1 MIPAIKA
8 IILLVLLLLFVWP
21 LLPLPM
27 KLRRFSTFYALKYQ
41 PPFNRRNFAFV
52 PFTVAELVVL
62 ILIFDLF
69 AGLGDAL
76 ASIPFIGRL
85 VSLVASKVSSQFNFV
100 FFVLE
105 VLVIN
110 LAVIYLSVFLKALAK
125 QLIINPFFNRGKEK
139 KKMTFAERRAAAKAK
154 RKAKKEAKR
163 RKKAGLPPLETEKE
177 KEEEPSDEEKKKE
190 EDGEKIMSFRH
201 TGADD
206 AEESDT
212 DEKKGATAEEKEKD
226 AEKPTVPKNRFL
238 RWICGLFFKE
248 PDYRY
253 ARRGVAR
260 AARVL
265 QVFVYIVEALY
276 ILLFLLLTAMV
287 LFPLPSVMY
296 DLFTGFFNVRN
307 LYVYPFLSL
316 IFLQEICDY
325 LHTEPYIPEMP
336 EKKQEKEEKEEKK
349 AMDARIQELNAE
361 LKKRFDADHYFRY
374 YPEIKKKEVPEYV
387 CSNRTYASALS
398 YIRSYMEKE
407 AGHVVE
413 SYMESLDASFNDNHV
428 YFGTSFYSE
437 YGEYLIA
444 YTYTRLLS
452 GARMIFITAEEKQVE
467 SLRKYIRDRLT
478 AMTGSS
484 ENCTWRVYVKGE
496 RLDQADVL
504 IATPDD
510 FKDDS
515 LVSHNMGFFE
525 EVSNAVFVDAGRITT
540 LFGYLCPIMAIRL
553 QKATEGR
560 VRFIF
565 LSRDVLRGFAS
576 KILLRSFCIDK
587 VFTVSSAPENEYTS
601 YTLMNRESKNHRIY
615 NKHGQTLTGLECMIA
630 ELARQYGVDGIKICT
645 EAPMDYADKT
655 LLETH
660 GVEINEFYKPIPKIN
675 FMIYSDESFNLA
687 AAIYTCTR
695 FRGQKKSVV
704 NIISKPYLLREYF
717 AFMAGNGDYINRSSF
732 IQPHVTEH
740 IDSQKLSLLRILCE
754 ASTDGGMK
762 VSEFCTKTRNVIQM
776 AKNRFAASLSPFC
789 GSLLANIRMEKFT
802 PNEYAAYLVSGLYDG
817 RETPVEE
824 SLGQRA
830 RDYYLI
836 TDLKTQTSVSE
847 REKIICFKRTRT
859 LFEKLL
865 EQNRRVELRMN
876 DTTVG
881 YMDTFPNRVPQQYAV
896 GQNLI
901 FNNVEYEIEH
911 IADDYRVI
919 YLRCENAIFKN
930 SLDTFFLR
938 RYTVTDAK
946 KVGEEGVLYNAALM
960 LEEIRVSRMK
970 ADVVGESYGFYTLT
984 SDRQTLD
991 FAHGVEGNP
1000 RIAEETVKANARHF
1014 REGTLL
1020 SVTLTSKEPCTDRTR
1035 TLLAV
1040 VFNEFI
1046 KSIFPDAY
1054 RFIAICPV
1062 LLNPIEKSGQDAED
1076 ISERVRTL
1084 YPYLADGCFAETD
1097 EKRLQFLFINDCA
1110 DDVGVLDWFYDGKA
1124 HYVQEFLSHVYP
1136 YLKWLSV
1143 VGKRGSYIYFG
1154 EKELPSCF
1162 DLAGACK
1169 LLDGFNMLLS
1179 DDGKD
1184 DFETAGDF
1192 DKIEHMNRCAFCH
1205 KLVDSGRYARFDK
1218 TRFICVDCFEVVSDE
1233 KKLGEIT
1240 ERMRAY
1246 LKKQYPKITVGQ
1258 MDVAFD
1264 PVYELE
1270 EGKVLSEYYYRLD
1283 TLSRTVFVERD
1294 TPLTN
1299 AEVSVL
1305 RGLIGMWQADNNLQ
1319 IPAAFAQLYFEE
1331 LLYLKE
1337 KGQTESIAFIL
1348 SALDADIRKTVEEIE
1363 NYTGIFLLDTSD
1375 GKTAADESE
1384 AGEKTKE
1391 KENKE
1396 QKTGEPE
1403 QSETAGEPGDKAED
1417 GDAEDKRKPS
1427 LPTGRTSFDYI
1438 VELASAMG
1446 TGEDDDDGDGGDDD
1460 DLSNPGG
1467 YSDDLYDPDLTPRF
1481 WKCYLRGITASE
1493 MEDLRAEETDGEDD
1507 GGDDDI
1513 PSDEA
1518 QDATEEED
1526 TPED

>member
-1 MIPAIKA
+1 MITAIKV
-8 IILLVLLLLFVWP
+8 IILIALLLLFTWP

-52 PFTVAELVVL
+52 PFTILEIVAP
-62 ILIFDLF
+62 ILIFGLLN
-69 AGLGDAL
+69 GLGDAL
-76 ASIPFIGRL
+76 ASIPFIARL
-85 VSLVASKVSSQFNFV
+85 TALVASKVSPQFNFI

-110 LAVIYLSVFLKALAK
+110 LAVVYLSVLLKGFAK
-125 QLIINPFFNRGKEK
+125 KLVINPFFGWGKDK
-139 KKMTFAERRAAAKAK
+139 KKLTFAECRAAAKAK
-154 RKAKKEAKR
+154 RKAKKEAKK
-163 RKKAGLPPLETEKE
+163 RKKAGLPPVETEEKTEEEPSDEKE
-177 KEEEPSDEEKKKE
+177 KEEEREKVVA
-190 EDGEKIMSFRH
+190 FRH
-201 TGADD
+201 TGDGTSGN
-206 AEESDT
+206 EEA
-212 DEKKGATAEEKEKD
+212 EKKKDGEGKDGAEQADE

-238 RWICGLFFKE
+238 RWVCGLFFKE
-248 PDYRY
+248 PDFRY

-265 QVFVYIVEALY
+265 QVFVYIAEALY

-287 LFPLPSVMY
+287 LFPLPSFVY
-296 DLFTGFFNVRN
+296 NLFTGVFSVRN

-316 IFLQEICDY
+316 ILLQEICDY
-325 LHTEPYIPEMP
+325 LHTEPYIPAMP
-336 EKKQEKEEKEEKK
+336 EKQKQAEEEEEKK
-349 AMDARIQELNAE
+349 EVDARIQELNAE

-374 YPEIKKKEVPEYV
+374 YPEIPKKELPEYV

-398 YIRSYMEKE
+398 YIRSYRQKE

-413 SYMESLDASFNDNHV
+413 SYMESLDAVFNDNHV

-452 GARMIFITAEEKQVE
+452 GARMIFITAEKKQVE

-510 FKDDS
+510 FRDDS
-515 LVSHNMGFFE
+515 LVSHNMAFFE
-525 EVSNAVFVDAGRITT
+525 EVSNAIFVDSGRVTT
-540 LFGYLCPIMAIRL
+540 LYGYLCPIMAIRL

-560 VRFIF
+560 IRFIF
-565 LSRDVLRGFAS
+565 LSRDVLRGFVP
-576 KILLRSFCIDK
+576 KILLRSFCIDR
-587 VFTVSSAPENEYTS
+587 VFTGSSAPENEYTS

-630 ELARQYGVDGIKICT
+630 ELARQYGVDGVKIFT

-660 GVEINEFYKPIPKIN
+660 GVEINEFYKPIPKVN
-675 FMIYSDESFNLA
+675 FLIYSDESCNLA

-695 FRGQKKSVV
+695 FRGQQKSVA

-754 ASTDGGMK
+754 ASTEGGMK
-762 VSEFCTKTRNVIQM
+762 VSEFCAKTRNVIQM
-776 AKNRFAASLSPFC
+776 AKNRFASPLSPFC
-789 GSLLANIRMEKFT
+789 EDLLANVRIDKFT
-802 PNEYAAYLVSGLYDG
+802 PNDYAAYLVAGLYDG
-817 RETPVEE
+817 RETPAEE

-836 TDLKTQTSVSE
+836 TDLKNQTSVMA
-847 REKIICFKRTRT
+847 REKIISFKRTRA

-881 YMDTFPNRVPQQYAV
+881 FMDTFPNRVPQQYAV

-901 FNNVEYEIEH
+901 FENVEYEIEH
-911 IADDYRVI
+911 IADDYSVI

-938 RYTVTDAK
+938 RYNVTDAK
-946 KVGEEGVLYNAALM
+946 RVGEEGVLYNAALA
-960 LEEIRVSRMK
+960 LEEIRVCRMK
-970 ADVVGESYGFYTLT
+970 ADVRGESYGFYTLT

-1000 RIAEETVKANARHF
+1000 HIAEETVKANARHF
-1014 REGTLL
+1014 RDGNLL
-1020 SVTLTSKEPCTDRTR
+1020 SVTLKAKEACTDETR

-1046 KSIFPDAY
+1046 KTIFPDAY

-1062 LLNPIEKSGQDAED
+1062 LLKPVEKSGQDEAD
-1076 ISERVRTL
+1076 VSARVRTL
-1084 YPYLADGCFAETD
+1084 YPYLADGCFAESD
-1097 EKRLQFLFINDCA
+1097 ETRLQFLFINDCA

-1154 EKELPSCF
+1154 EQKLPSCF
-1162 DLAGACK
+1162 DLPGACK
-1169 LLDGFNMLLS
+1169 LLEGFNLLLS

-1205 KLVDSGRYARFDK
+1205 RLVDSGRYARFDK
-1218 TRFICVDCFEVVSDE
+1218 SRFICVDCFDVVGDG
-1233 KKLGEIT
+1233 KKLAEIP
-1240 ERMRAY
+1240 ERVRAY
-1246 LKKQYPKITVGQ
+1246 LKKSYPKVTFGPAE
-1258 MDVAFD
+1258 VALD
-1264 PVYELE
+1264 PTYELE
-1270 EGKVLSEYYYRLD
+1270 EGKVLSENYYRLD
-1283 TLSRTVFVERD
+1283 ALSRTIYVERD
-1294 TPLTN
+1294 IPVTN
-1299 AEVSVL
+1299 AEISVL
-1305 RGLIGMWQADNNLQ
+1305 RGLVGLWQADNDLQ
-1319 IPAAFAQLYFEE
+1319 IPAALGQLYFEE

-1337 KGQTESIAFIL
+1337 KGQTESIAFIRA
-1348 SALDADIRKTVEEIE
+1348 ALDEDIRKTVEDIE
-1363 NYTGIFLLDTSD
+1363 AYTGISLGGLTEEEQPAENKD
-1375 GKTAADESE
+1375 GENVAEESKDGEADE
-1384 AGEKTKE
+1384 
-1391 KENKE
+1391 
-1396 QKTGEPE
+1396 
-1403 QSETAGEPGDKAED
+1403 KAQ
-1417 GDAEDKRKPS
+1417 EDKKDEEGEGDSAGDEDTPVG
-1427 LPTGRTSFDYI
+1427 PTGRTSFEYLI
-1438 VELASAMG
+1438 SIAASSDTDEDNNG
-1446 TGEDDDDGDGGDDD
+1446 DDRDDKDDDKT
-1460 DLSNPGG
+1460 NPGG

-1493 MEDLRAEETDGEDD
+1493 MEDLRSEETDNDD
-1507 GGDDDI
+1507 GDGKDDDI
-1513 PSDEA
+1513 SSGETQDMTDEDNT
-1518 QDATEEED
+1518 QED
-1526 TPED
+1526 